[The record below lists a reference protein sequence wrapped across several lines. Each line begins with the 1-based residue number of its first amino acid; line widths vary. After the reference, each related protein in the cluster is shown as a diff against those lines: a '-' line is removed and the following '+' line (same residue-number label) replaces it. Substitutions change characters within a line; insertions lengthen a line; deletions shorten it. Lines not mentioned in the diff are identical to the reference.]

1 MRVTEAVHGESDVVL
16 TRRRLMRNTYLV
28 LAAALVG
35 SLAMRDAGVIFGVA
49 LGGALGL
56 LNIHWLSAS
65 LGALLSDA
73 ARSGQAPPWAV
84 SKFILRYLVI
94 GSAIGLALWS
104 GRVNLLALVVGFC
117 AFVGAATIEAGY
129 QIYRLLAHREDA
141 TK

>member
-1 MRVTEAVHGESDVVL
+1 MTEAVHGESDVAL

-28 LAAALVG
+28 LAATLVG
-35 SLAMRDAGVIFGVA
+35 SLVLRDARVIFGVT

-56 LNIHWLSAS
+56 INLHWLSAS
-65 LGALLSDA
+65 LNALLSDA
-73 ARSGQAPPWAV
+73 ARSGQAPPWAA
-84 SKFILRYLVI
+84 SKFILRYLVM

-104 GRVNLLALVVGFC
+104 GRIDLLALVVGFC

-129 QIYRLLAHREDA
+129 QIYLLLAHREDA